1 MKKPTASGLIGI
13 ILLLASINLFTAC
26 SDGKEKNSVLLP
38 AETELPPSLREKN
51 GLKIVKLTASQ
62 QQDLN
67 VKLHQVSSS
76 MLDFTIEAPG
86 VVFPAPEH
94 ASMISTP
101 INGQVHEIKKFEGQS
116 VQKNEVLFHIQS
128 LEFGTLVSEYLQ
140 AHAEQQ
146 FQTNR
151 LRRVMQLVEET
162 ISSAS
167 ELERTTSEFERTSAS
182 VRAAYSRLKALGVT
196 DKEIQAF
203 TSAEDIDPIL
213 QIHSPIS
220 GIVEQNFIE
229 LGQSVNAFENL
240 SRILDTHVVLIRG
253 YISPEDARLI
263 SSGDSVTIMKR
274 QYNGDLKTIAKVTS
288 INPGLDEN
296 SRSVV
301 VNVLADASKGWPR
314 PGENVRLEIKASSQR
329 ERIAVPV
336 ESLTYDGNQ
345 AVVFVHKGEGIYECT
360 PIKITEIG
368 GKQIFVETGLKID
381 DEIAA
386 SNVFSLKALMRYD
399 IISEE

>member
-1 MKKPTASGLIGI
+1 MKKPAFLRQITTISLLTAI
-13 ILLLASINLFTAC
+13 ILFSGCSQREEKTSMAS
-26 SDGKEKNSVLLP
+26 P
-38 AETELPPSLREKN
+38 AQTELPPSLRDKN
-51 GLKIVKLTASQ
+51 EFKIVKLTGRQ

-67 VKLHQVSSS
+67 VKLSQVSSS

-101 INGQVHEIKKFEGQS
+101 INGQIHEIKKFEGQT

-140 AHAEQQ
+140 AFAEQQ
-146 FQTNR
+146 FQTNT
-151 LRRVMQLVEET
+151 LRRVTQLVEET

-167 ELERTTSEFERTSAS
+167 ELERTTSEFERASAS

-196 DKEIQAF
+196 DKEISSY
-203 TSAEDIDPIL
+203 TSTENIDPIL
-213 QIHSPIS
+213 QVHSPIS
-220 GIVEQNFIE
+220 GVVEQNFVE

-263 SSGDSVTIMKR
+263 STGDSVTVMKR
-274 QYNGDLKTIAKVTS
+274 QNNGDLRALAVVTS
-288 INPGLDEN
+288 INPGLDES

-301 VNVLADASKGWPR
+301 VNILADASKGWPR

-329 ERIAVPV
+329 ELMAVPV

-345 AVVFVHKGEGIYECT
+345 AVVFVHKGEGVFECR
-360 PIKITEIG
+360 PINVTEIG
-368 GKQIFVETGLKID
+368 AKYIFIESGLIS
-381 DEIAA
+381 EEEVAA
-386 SNVFSLKALMRYD
+386 TNVFSLKALMRYD